1 MALRLAFLPLLL
13 ALFLLSHSMASPA
26 AEATAISA
34 SDWSRG
40 AGDGGLPTCE
50 GRAGECVGGGN
61 EEEEDLIESSD
72 SVRRVLAAYRGRYIS
87 YDALKRDRVPC
98 DRRGQSYY
106 NCSRQRQANPYRR
119 GCTVITR
126 CARMLH

>member
-1 MALRLAFLPLLL
+1 MALRLITSLPLLF
-13 ALFLLSHSMASPA
+13 ALFLLSNPTPSPA
-26 AEATAISA
+26 AEATAISV

-40 AGDGGLPTCE
+40 AGDGGLSTCE
-50 GRAGECVGGGN
+50 AGVGECVGD
-61 EEEEDLIESSD
+61 EEEEGEMESD
-72 SVRRVLAAYRGRYIS
+72 SVRRVLAANRGRYIS